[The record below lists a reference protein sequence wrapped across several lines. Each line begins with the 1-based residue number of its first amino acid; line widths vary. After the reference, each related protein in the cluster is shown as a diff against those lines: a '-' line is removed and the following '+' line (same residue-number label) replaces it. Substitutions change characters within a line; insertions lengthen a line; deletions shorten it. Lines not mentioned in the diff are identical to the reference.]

1 MKQLSIM
8 LKPAS
13 SLCNLRCRYC
23 FYAEV
28 ADLRQVRSF
37 GVMTPQTTRQ
47 ILQNIRCDLS
57 PGDRITFAFQGGEP
71 TLAGLSYFQDF
82 TAQVEQWEGIQVQY
96 ALQTN
101 ATLLDDAWCAFLKKY
116 HFLVGVSWDILPQC
130 HDEARVDASGAGTNR
145 AVLNAIGL
153 LNKWGVEYNVLCTL
167 TNFIARHPNQVWNQ
181 LARQDI
187 RFVQFTPCLDELE
200 APGESAYALTPAR
213 FASFYDRIFDLWYA
227 DFLRDRYRSVKL
239 IDDLVNLLAYGMPTA
254 CGITG
259 QCIPQLVVESD
270 GSVYPCDF
278 YCMDEYRMGNLAES
292 SLREIFDSPIRASFP
307 QRPHRQPE
315 LCASCEFAPIC
326 GGNCKRMQRQICCGP
341 EDSVCGYRLFLQKH
355 IQQLQRISLQQR
367 QYRR

>member
-187 RFVQFTPCLDELE
+187 RFVQSTPCDDLKAVNTADSPDTVQPREL
-200 APGESAYALTPAR
+200 PVGDTVVLPPQSWNVLR
-213 FASFYDRIFDLWYA
+213 FAY
-227 DFLRDRYRSVKL
+227 
-239 IDDLVNLLAYGMPTA
+239 
-254 CGITG
+254 
-259 QCIPQLVVESD
+259 
-270 GSVYPCDF
+270 
-278 YCMDEYRMGNLAES
+278 
-292 SLREIFDSPIRASFP
+292 
-307 QRPHRQPE
+307 
-315 LCASCEFAPIC
+315 
-326 GGNCKRMQRQICCGP
+326 
-341 EDSVCGYRLFLQKH
+341 
-355 IQQLQRISLQQR
+355 
-367 QYRR
+367 